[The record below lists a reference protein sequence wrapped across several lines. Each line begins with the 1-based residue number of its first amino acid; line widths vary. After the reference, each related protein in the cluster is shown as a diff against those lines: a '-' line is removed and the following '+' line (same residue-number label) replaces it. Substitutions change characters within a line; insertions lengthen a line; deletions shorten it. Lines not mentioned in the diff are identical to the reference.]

1 VGPTLKNEVI
11 VSFAELPFAKI
22 ANLLAFIFLLM
33 SFLLL
38 IRNSL
43 AAQVRMFAA
52 QSGVLSALAAVVAY
66 FSGNRELFGVAV
78 AFAVIKVVVIP
89 KVLNRAV
96 TNIGLQRAVAPYLG
110 TSMTLVICGG
120 LVVVAFYV
128 MAPVTASNR
137 LPTADGIPL
146 AFAGVLIGLF
156 TTVNRRR
163 ALTQILGF
171 LMLENSIF
179 MIALLA
185 TYGVPLI
192 VEMGV
197 FLDVLVAV
205 LILEVFVYR
214 IKENFESIDVK
225 HLGSLRG

>member
-1 VGPTLKNEVI
+1 
-11 VSFAELPFAKI
+11 
-22 ANLLAFIFLLM
+22 M
-33 SFLLL
+33 SFLLI
-38 IRNSL
+38 IRSSL
-43 AAQVRMFAA
+43 VAQVRMFAL
-52 QSGVLSALAAVVAY
+52 QSAVLAAIAAVVAY
-66 FSGNRELFGVAV
+66 FGGTKELFGVAV
-78 AFAVIKVVVIP
+78 AFVVIKVLAIP
-89 KVLNRAV
+89 SVLTRTVAK
-96 TNIGLQRAVAPYLG
+96 IGMQRAVAPYLG
-110 TSMTLVICGG
+110 TSMTLAICAA

-128 MAPVTASNR
+128 MAPLTASNR

-146 AFAGVLIGLF
+146 GFAGVLIGFF

-179 MIALLA
+179 MIALLG

-192 VEMGV
+192 VELGV

-214 IKENFESIDVK
+214 IKENFDSIDVK
-225 HLGSLRG
+225 HMGALRG

>member
-1 VGPTLKNEVI
+1 MISL
-11 VSFAELPFAKI
+11 AELPFARI
-22 ANLLAFIFLLM
+22 ANLLSFLFLVM
-33 SFLLL
+33 SFLLI

-43 AAQVRMFAA
+43 AGQVRMFAI
-52 QSGVLSALAAVVAY
+52 QSGVLASLAAVVAY

-78 AFAVIKVVVIP
+78 VFAVVKVVIIP
-89 KVLNRAV
+89 NVLTRAV
-96 TNIGLQRAVAPYLG
+96 TKIGIQRAVAPYLG
-110 TSMTLVICGG
+110 TSMTLAICAV
-120 LVVVAFYV
+120 LVVVAFSV

-146 AFAGVLIGLF
+146 GFAGVLIGLF

-185 TYGVPLI
+185 V
-192 VEMGV
+192 
-197 FLDVLVAV
+197 
-205 LILEVFVYR
+205 
-214 IKENFESIDVK
+214 
-225 HLGSLRG
+225 